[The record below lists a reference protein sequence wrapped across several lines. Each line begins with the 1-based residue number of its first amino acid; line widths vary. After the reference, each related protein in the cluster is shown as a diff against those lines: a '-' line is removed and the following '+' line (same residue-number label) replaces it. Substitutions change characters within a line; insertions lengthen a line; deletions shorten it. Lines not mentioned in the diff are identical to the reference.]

1 MCGLRTAHDLHS
13 EDVLSI
19 NLADRNS
26 NAHVGLVKNGVSLNG
41 GKGRCKKEL
50 SRHGVVA
57 IGRCALLLALLLA
70 LLDLAS
76 EFTTAKTTTLGSGS
90 TKVSCCASGVL
101 ENTTLSDGNSDLAG
115 GGDAHGLHHL
125 LDTDSID

>member
-1 MCGLRTAHDLHS
+1 MPVRATITDFGPVLLAKLLGL
-13 EDVLSI
+13 
-19 NLADRNS
+19 
-26 NAHVGLVKNGVSLNG
+26 NATQESSLGLVFHYADS
-41 GKGRCKKEL
+41 
-50 SRHGVVA
+50 HG
-57 IGRCALLLALLLA
+57 LA

>member
-50 SRHGVVA
+50 SRNGIVA
-57 IGRCALLLALLLA
+57 VGGCALLLA

-76 EFTTAKTTTLGSGS
+76 ELATAETTTLDGGS